1 MQDDPVIEKSTILTI
16 TAPTKQRHFL
26 AAFFF
31 SFMWGIFGI
40 DRFYLGKIMTGIL
53 KLVTLGGFGIWA
65 LVDLSMIMSGAMR
78 DSNDNELR
86 EYERYKK
93 FARRTVMGFT
103 IVTLVIVGIGGYIAY
118 IQIAQFLQGGGLNDL
133 IKGIIPSADQIDPS
147 LLQNL

>member
-1 MQDDPVIEKSTILTI
+1 MQDDPAIDKDTEVSITIPI
-16 TAPTKQRHFL
+16 KQRHFL

-65 LVDLSMIMSGAMR
+65 LVDLSMIMSGTMR
-78 DSNDNELR
+78 DNNDNELR

-93 FARRTVMGFT
+93 FARRTVTGFT

-118 IQIAQFLQGGGLNDL
+118 IQISQLLQGGGLEDL
-133 IKGIIPSADQIDPS
+133 LRGILPSADQIDPS